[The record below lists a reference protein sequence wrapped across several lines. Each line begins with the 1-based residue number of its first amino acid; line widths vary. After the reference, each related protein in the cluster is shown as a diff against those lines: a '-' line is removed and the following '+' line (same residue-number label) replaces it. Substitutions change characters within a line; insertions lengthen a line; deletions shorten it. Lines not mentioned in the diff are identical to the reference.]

1 MNTPASS
8 SLLAACTIV
17 IGSSLAISAS
27 GQSSAPSDSTKVNAA
42 QLEAFEVLGS
52 RIKRTEAEGTLPV
65 ATYTADEIDAR
76 GFNSFADFVQSL
88 PFNTGGADTINNT
101 NNAAR
106 GATLLNPRGL
116 GTSRFLVLVNG
127 RRAVSYPLTDGFN
140 RSVFDFNSIPSE
152 AIERVEYLKD
162 GASAIYGSDAVS
174 GVMNVKLK
182 QNFRGLTTS
191 VSVGNTAGRD
201 RTDALS
207 LSAGVLAGASSAKSS
222 VLMSL
227 TWSKNHDTFV
237 QDFERSHTADYTFL
251 GTNKGANLNTVAHDP
266 PNLTLTAAQATSAGL
281 AGGAGVYALTG
292 GVRNANP
299 TKAAFTR
306 FASAGDLPNAN
317 RTELAERTQ
326 LTPRRENW
334 NVYLHG
340 ERVLTP
346 AITIYGDL
354 LYARALT
361 GQSRPPSSFSSAGT
375 ILPSG
380 SNLVIPASNPYNPF
394 GIALNNFTWD
404 SSFGPRRIIDI
415 RSESNGIL
423 AGLKVKLPGDWTLDT
438 ALNFSGGRATTL
450 LRNLARA
457 ASLQTVLNGATR
469 QTALNPFG
477 PSENQALVDGLWV
490 YARNDA
496 YLTDWLADVTA
507 NGRIATLP
515 AWFGQRAGRVSAAL
529 GAEWRNDRLENRPDT
544 VSYVGLGG
552 GSPYTGNRTVVSQFA
567 ELETVVVPRYLEL
580 QLAGRHEYYSDFG
593 HTTRPKLAFSS
604 EPVVWLKVRGS
615 YSQSVKAP
623 ALGELFNTRRSGF
636 TASATDPLRPGD
648 PARAFIIVTGGNPNL
663 QPEKG
668 RTTFGGI
675 VIDAGKIAKGFSL
688 SVDYFEIAI
697 NGAITTYNT
706 PSTLF
711 TYFPERVIR
720 DNSEGTPGPVLYLE
734 GTPNNVAS
742 YRYKGFDLAANYDLP
757 WRAYG
762 RWRLGA
768 QASRIV
774 SYGNNFGITSGF
786 TELAGRSR
794 YPRWSGNAQLAWN
807 VKKVGA
813 TLSAVYT
820 GAFFNDVYTTT
831 GWGENP
837 IAKINLSATYFGF
850 KRMRFT
856 LSCDNV
862 LDTRPHVN
870 GRAVQGF
877 DISTN
882 SGYTL
887 GRFVTLR
894 ARRDF

>member
-8 SLLAACTIV
+8 SLLAACMIV
-17 IGSSLAISAS
+17 IGYSLAISAS
-27 GQSSAPSDSTKVNAA
+27 AQSSAPSDSTKVNTA
-42 QLEAFEVLGS
+42 QLGAFEVLGS

-101 NNAAR
+101 NNSAR

-127 RRAVSYPLTDGFN
+127 RRAVSYPLTDGN
-140 RSVFDFNSIPSE
+140 QRSVFDFNSIPSE

-174 GVMNVKLK
+174 GVMNIKLK
-182 QNFRGLTTS
+182 QNYHGLTTS

-201 RTDALS
+201 STDALR
-207 LSAGVLAGASSAKSS
+207 LSASVLAGATSAKSS
-222 VLMSL
+222 ILMGM

-237 QDFERSHTADYTFL
+237 HDFERSRTADYTFL
-251 GTNKGANLNTVAHDP
+251 GTTKGGNLNTVAHDP
-266 PNLTLTAAQATSAGL
+266 ANITLTAPQATSAGL

-292 GVRNANP
+292 GVRNASP
-299 TKAAFTR
+299 TKTAFTH
-306 FASAGDLPNAN
+306 FATPNNLPNAN
-317 RTELAERTQ
+317 RTQIAELNQ

-346 AITIYGDL
+346 AITVYGDL

-361 GQSRPPSSFSSAGT
+361 GQSRPPAAFSSAST
-375 ILPSG
+375 NPRLA
-380 SNLVIPASNPYNPF
+380 IPASNPYNPF
-394 GIALNNFTWD
+394 GFALTNFTWN

-415 RSESNGIL
+415 RAESNGFL
-423 AGLKVKLPGDWTLDT
+423 AGLKVKLPGDWALDT
-438 ALNFSGGRATTL
+438 ALNFSSGRATTL
-450 LRNLARA
+450 LRNMARA
-457 ASLQTVLNGATR
+457 ESLQTVLNGATR

-490 YARNDA
+490 YARNDS

-529 GAEWRNDRLENRPDT
+529 GAEWRDDRLKNRPDT

-552 GSPYTGNRTVVSQFA
+552 GSRYTGDRTVVSQFV

-580 QLAGRHEYYSDFG
+580 QVAGRHEYYSDFG
-593 HTTRPKLAFSS
+593 HTTRPKFAFSS
-604 EPVVWLKVRGS
+604 EPVGWLKVRGS

-623 ALGELFNTRRSGF
+623 ALGELFNTRVSGF
-636 TASATDPLRPGD
+636 TGAAFDPLRPGD
-648 PARAFIIVTGGNPNL
+648 AARAFIIINGGNPNL
-663 QPEKG
+663 QPEEG

-675 VIDAGKIAKGFSL
+675 VIDGGKIAKGFSL
-688 SVDYFEIAI
+688 SVDYFAIAI
-697 NGAITTYNT
+697 NGAITTYGDPT
-706 PSTLF
+706 TLF
-711 TYFPERVIR
+711 TFFPERVIR
-720 DNSEGTPGPVLYLE
+720 DNSQGTPGPVLYFE
-734 GTPNNVAS
+734 ATPNNVAS
-742 YRYKGFDLAANYDLP
+742 FRYKGIDLGANYDLP

-762 RWRLGA
+762 RWRLSA
-768 QASRIV
+768 QASRII

-794 YPRWSGNAQLAWN
+794 YPRWSGNAQLSWN
-807 VKKVGA
+807 VKKVAA
-813 TLSAVYT
+813 TLSTVYT
-820 GAFFNDVYTTT
+820 GAFFNDAYTTT

-837 IAKINLSATYFGF
+837 IAKINFSATYFGF
-850 KRMRFT
+850 KRMRIT

-862 LDTRPHVN
+862 LDTQPHVN